1 MKALLVNASPR
12 KNWNTAQ
19 LLDAFAE
26 GAREEGAETE
36 TVHLYDLSF
45 AGCRSCLA
53 CKLKNTKFRGRCA
66 VRDGLSPVLE
76 KAVAADVIA
85 MGSPIYFSYPTG
97 TLRSFLER
105 LLFPQDTY
113 LVDGEGKRV
122 KILDRTI
129 PCAMIYTMNCPESYL
144 PVVHYREIM
153 EPNHAEVERL
163 FGHCET
169 LWCCDTL
176 QVADYSRYD
185 MNMFPEAAKRAHR
198 DEQFPKDLAA
208 ARDLGRR
215 LVRLA
220 AATH

>member
-76 KAVAADVIA
+76 KAMAADVIA
-85 MGSPIYFSYPTG
+85 MGSPIYFSDPTG

-129 PCAMIYTMNCPESYL
+129 PCAMIYTMNCPDEHFYDSL
-144 PVVHYREIM
+144 IAGHKGTFERFFGETKVVC
-153 EPNHAEVERL
+153 AT
-163 FGHCET
+163 ET
-169 LWCCDTL
+169 LQFDN
-176 QVADYSRYD
+176 YD
-185 MNMFPEAAKRAHR
+185 LYVGDMFDVPRRQEKHEKVFPEDCRRAFQMG
-198 DEQFPKDLAA
+198 EE
-208 ARDLGRR
+208 
-215 LVRLA
+215 LVK
-220 AATH
+220 